1 MYRTLVADD
10 DFLVRSYLKTLD
22 SWEKAGYEIVDDA
35 EDGEEAYGFL
45 QKEKIDV
52 LVTDLTMP
60 VLDGIELIRK
70 IREENRDIYII
81 VLSCHDDFEYVKEA
95 MRLGADEYVLKNS
108 LDEDS
113 LYDTLEKSARLIE
126 KRREKSQEQAR
137 TRKLIHLGS
146 HALKYY
152 FFNGLISGMLKNQA
166 REEKR
171 VEAGIAGKYFNSAV
185 ICMFMENWA
194 ERERQW
200 TPLEV
205 EQYSHHF
212 RHRLLERTEELL
224 GTESEFTEVVYLG
237 AGIFC
242 CFLDLSGDCRT
253 SAMQQRLTEAAAICY
268 RHCQEDL
275 CDFGISV
282 SSVCMGE
289 DGIRQAYQQ
298 AREMMKLHFY
308 EKKEILYFEGRKKA
322 DSVLP
327 ESAEKLE
334 GQISRLKAG
343 KDRKKAEE
351 LWTQVLADCQDR
363 YTDGRLLVQWLKKL
377 NQTAGIEKELIWYGD
392 IESFEKFREK
402 GSACISQLFVGEE
415 DAVPEGIS
423 AAVKKALEF
432 IREHYEAPISLQD
445 AADAAEVN
453 PAYLSYLFKQEM
465 KIGFSNYVQEL
476 RIDCAKK
483 LLSETNCKVKD
494 VALRSGFGDYH
505 YFSKTFKKFTGL
517 SPAEY
522 RKESGLS

>member
-60 VLDGIELIRK
+60 VMDGIELIRK

-126 KRREKSQEQAR
+126 NRRKKSQEQAQA
-137 TRKLIHLGS
+137 RKLIHLGS

-185 ICMFMENWA
+185 ICMFMERWA

-224 GTESEFTEVVYLG
+224 GTESEFTEVIYLG

-242 CFLDLSGDCRT
+242 CFLDLSRDCRT
-253 SAMQQRLTEAAAICY
+253 SAMQQRLTEVAAICY
-268 RHCQEDL
+268 RHCQEDF

-289 DGIRQAYQQ
+289 EGIRQAYQQ

-327 ESAEKLE
+327 ESADRLE
-334 GQISRLKAG
+334 TQISALKAG

-351 LWTQVLADCQDR
+351 LWEQVLTECQNR

-377 NQTAGIEKELIWYGD
+377 NQTAGLEKDSTWYEEIED
-392 IESFEKFREK
+392 FEEFREK
-402 GSACISQLFVGEE
+402 GNSCISELFAGGE

-432 IREHYEAPISLQD
+432 IREHYEEQISLQD

-483 LLSETNCKVKD
+483 LLSGTNCRVKD

-505 YFSKTFKKFTGL
+505 YFSKTFKKITGM

-522 RKESGLS
+522 RKGSGIS

>member
-60 VLDGIELIRK
+60 VMDGIELIRK

-212 RHRLLERTEELL
+212 RHRLLERTE
-224 GTESEFTEVVYLG
+224 
-237 AGIFC
+237 
-242 CFLDLSGDCRT
+242 
-253 SAMQQRLTEAAAICY
+253 
-268 RHCQEDL
+268 
-275 CDFGISV
+275 
-282 SSVCMGE
+282 
-289 DGIRQAYQQ
+289 
-298 AREMMKLHFY
+298 
-308 EKKEILYFEGRKKA
+308 
-322 DSVLP
+322 
-327 ESAEKLE
+327 
-334 GQISRLKAG
+334 
-343 KDRKKAEE
+343 
-351 LWTQVLADCQDR
+351 
-363 YTDGRLLVQWLKKL
+363 
-377 NQTAGIEKELIWYGD
+377 
-392 IESFEKFREK
+392 
-402 GSACISQLFVGEE
+402 
-415 DAVPEGIS
+415 
-423 AAVKKALEF
+423 
-432 IREHYEAPISLQD
+432 
-445 AADAAEVN
+445 
-453 PAYLSYLFKQEM
+453 
-465 KIGFSNYVQEL
+465 
-476 RIDCAKK
+476 
-483 LLSETNCKVKD
+483 
-494 VALRSGFGDYH
+494 
-505 YFSKTFKKFTGL
+505 
-517 SPAEY
+517 
-522 RKESGLS
+522 

>member
-35 EDGEEAYGFL
+35 EDGEEAYAFL
-45 QKEKIDV
+45 QKEKVDV

-60 VLDGIELIRK
+60 VMDGIELIRK
-70 IREENRDIYII
+70 LREENGDIYII

-108 LDEDS
+108 LDEES
-113 LYDTLEKSARLIE
+113 LYDTLEKSARQIE
-126 KRREKSQEQAR
+126 NRRKKSQEQAK

-152 FFNGLISGMLKNQA
+152 FFNGLISGMLKGQA

-185 ICMFMENWA
+185 ICMFMERWA
-194 ERERQW
+194 EKERQW

-224 GTESEFTEVVYLG
+224 GADSELAEVIYLG

-242 CFLDLSGDCRT
+242 CFLDLSRECRT
-253 SAMQQRLTEAAAICY
+253 SAMQQRLTETAAICY

-289 DGIRQAYQQ
+289 EGIRQAYQQ
-298 AREMMKLHFY
+298 AREMMKVHFY
-308 EKKEILYFEGRKKA
+308 EKKDILYFEGCKKT

-327 ESAEKLE
+327 DSAGRLE
-334 GQISRLKAG
+334 TQIPGLKAA
-343 KDRKKAEE
+343 KDSKRVEE
-351 LWTQVLADCQDR
+351 LWEVLLSDCQDH
-363 YTDGRLLVQWLKKL
+363 YTDGRLLVQWLKKM
-377 NQTAGIEKELIWYGD
+377 NQTAGIEKDPAWYEE
-392 IESFEKFREK
+392 IEDFEKFRKK
-402 GSACISQLFVGEE
+402 GNSCISELFADGEE
-415 DAVPEGIS
+415 NVPEGLS
-423 AAVKKALEF
+423 AAVKKTLEF
-432 IREHYEAPISLQD
+432 IREHYAEQISLQD
-445 AADAAEVN
+445 AAEAAEVN

-465 KIGFSNYVQEL
+465 TIGFSNYVQEL

-483 LLSETNCKVKD
+483 LLSGTSCKVKD
-494 VALRSGFGDYH
+494 VAFRSGFGDYH
-505 YFSKTFKKFTGL
+505 YFSKTFKKITGM

-522 RKESGLS
+522 RKNSGLS

>member
-22 SWEKAGYEIVDDA
+22 SWERAGYEIVDDA

-60 VLDGIELIRK
+60 VMDGIELIRK

-224 GTESEFTEVVYLG
+224 GAESEFTEVVYLG

-377 NQTAGIEKELIWYGD
+377 NQTAGIEKEPIWYGD

-415 DAVPEGIS
+415 DAVPEGTS

-505 YFSKTFKKFTGL
+505 YFSKIFKKFTGL

>member
-22 SWEKAGYEIVDDA
+22 SWEKAGYEIVNDA
-35 EDGEEAYGFL
+35 EDGEEAYNFL
-45 QKEKIDV
+45 RKGKVDV
-52 LVTDLTMP
+52 LVTDLSMP
-60 VLDGIELIRK
+60 VMDGIELIRR
-70 IREENRDIYII
+70 IREENREIYII

-113 LYDTLEKSARLIE
+113 LYETLEKSARLIE
-126 KRREKSQEQAR
+126 KRRRKSQEQAQ
-137 TRKLIHLGS
+137 TRKLIRFGS

-152 FFNGLISGMLKNQA
+152 FFNGLISGTLKGQA

-171 VEAGIAGKYFNSAV
+171 VEAGITGKFFNSAV
-185 ICMFMENWA
+185 ICMFMEKWA

-205 EQYSHHF
+205 EQYSHNF

-224 GTESEFTEVVYLG
+224 GTENEASEVIYLG

-242 CFLDLSGDCRT
+242 CFLDLSEDCRT
-253 SAMQQRLTEAAAICY
+253 SVMQQRLTEAAASCY
-268 RHCQEDL
+268 RHCQEDF
-275 CDFGISV
+275 CEFGISV

-289 DGIRQAYQQ
+289 EGIRQAYQQ
-298 AREMMKLHFY
+298 AREMMKIRFY
-308 EKKEILYFEGRKKA
+308 EKKDILYFEGSKKA

-327 ESAEKLE
+327 ESAEKLA
-334 GQISRLKAG
+334 GNMLSMKAG
-343 KDRKKAEE
+343 NERKKAEE
-351 LWTQVLADCQDR
+351 LWEQVLADCRKR
-363 YTDGRLLVQWLKKL
+363 YTDGRILVQWLKKM
-377 NQTAGIEKELIWYGD
+377 NQTAGIERDSIWYDEIED
-392 IESFEKFREK
+392 IEELAEK
-402 GSACISQLFVGEE
+402 GNSCIAELFAGGVEE
-415 DAVPEGIS
+415 VPEGIS
-423 AAVKKALEF
+423 SAVKKALEF
-432 IREHYEAPISLQD
+432 IREHYEEPISLQD

-465 KIGFSNYVQEL
+465 EIGFSNYVQEL

-483 LLSETNCKVKD
+483 LLSGTNCKVKD

-505 YFSKTFKKFTGL
+505 YFSKTFKKITGM

-522 RKESGLS
+522 RKGSEVF